1 MIMTRQPSRAL
12 ARTAASAGP
21 RGPEVIGI
29 GAQRTGSSWMY
40 ACMYEHPQV
49 CMPRKEINFFSRE
62 RNWSKGFEWY
72 EGIFAE
78 CPPAAVCG
86 EFSTS
91 YLPDPETPRRIHDRY
106 PDVRLIVS
114 LRHPAERAYSSYL
127 NDILAGVVS
136 PKQGFPEALR
146 AHPEYV
152 DGSRYGHHLSK
163 FLDLFRRDQILVS
176 MFDDARRD
184 PLAAVRQIYGFLE
197 VDPQFR
203 PTMLDRPVGVGRVPR
218 SQRAER
224 SMLELAEAF
233 RHRRALRPVWWM
245 AKRSRIGDRVRSLN
259 TRTSKSGELDPEQ
272 RRALMRELEPDVRLL
287 EDLLD
292 LDLSTWRS

>member
-1 MIMTRQPSRAL
+1 MTSQASRAL
-12 ARTAASAGP
+12 SRIAPAAEL
-21 RGPEVIGI
+21 RGPDVIGI

-40 ACMYEHPQV
+40 ACMYEHPQI

-62 RNWSKGFEWY
+62 RNWSRGFEWY

-78 CPPAAVCG
+78 CFATAVCG

-136 PKQGFPEALR
+136 PKQRFRDALS
-146 AHPEYV
+146 AHPEYIE
-152 DGSRYGHHLSK
+152 GSRYGHHLSN
-163 FLDLFRRDQILVS
+163 FLDLFSRDQILIS
-176 MFDDARRD
+176 MFDDARRE
-184 PLAAVRQIYGFLE
+184 PLATVQEIYRFID
-197 VDPQFR
+197 VDPEFR
-203 PTMLDRPVGVGRVPR
+203 PTMLDRPVGIGRVPR
-218 SQRAER
+218 SQGAER

-245 AKRSRIGDRVRSLN
+245 AKKSGIGDRVRALN
-259 TRTSKSGELDPEQ
+259 RRTVKSGGLDPEH
-272 RRALMRELEPDVRLL
+272 RRALIRELEPDIRLL
-287 EDLLD
+287 EDLLH
-292 LDLSTWRS
+292 LELPAWRR

>member
-12 ARTAASAGP
+12 SRISPKAEP
-21 RGPEVIGI
+21 RAPDVIGI
-29 GAQRTGSSWMY
+29 GAQRTGSSWLY
-40 ACMYEHPQV
+40 ACMYEHPEI

-62 RNWSKGFEWY
+62 RNWRKGFEWY

-78 CPPAAVCG
+78 CPPDAVCG

-136 PKQGFPEALR
+136 PKQSFREALT
-146 AHPEYV
+146 AHPEYIE
-152 DGSRYGHHLSK
+152 GSRYGHHLSN
-163 FLDLFRRDQILVS
+163 FLDLFSRDRILVS
-176 MFDDARRD
+176 VFDDARRE
-184 PLAAVRQIYGFLE
+184 PLAAVGEIYRFLDI
-197 VDPQFR
+197 DPEFR
-203 PTMLDRPVGVGRVPR
+203 PAMLDRPVGIGRVPR
-218 SQRAER
+218 SQGAER

-245 AKRSRIGDRVRSLN
+245 AKKSGIGDRVRALN
-259 TRTSKSGELDPEQ
+259 TRTEESTRLDPED
-272 RRALMRELEPDVRLL
+272 RRVLMRELEPDVGVL

-292 LDLSTWRS
+292 LELPAWRS